1 MTFNYFMLQ
10 TLELPSSRNFHK
22 SGFHFLHLSEK
33 VMQGIFNI
41 TIFRFYSVLLNPLST
56 YQRATQVWNGM
67 QVPVTTCSLLLQI
80 IIFLS
85 FLKLAKINEITS
97 YSISFRL
104 IGMSFTSG
112 EGNLRLYVVSEN
124 NPQSSR
130 EGVKYSYLLRST

>member
-130 EGVKYSYLLRST
+130 KGVKYSYLLRST